1 MEVESGRGN
10 EAWRAAEMCEEKR
23 PSKMNTTRESDDETE
38 MRTAD
43 LEAEV
48 VVTCMERVERRNG
61 QGRIR
66 QVRRLRCDVS
76 SGWEDAWVST
86 CAGRDDWNV
95 GRPWRGGLVLE
106 A

>member
-1 MEVESGRGN
+1 MCGVNIGVQAVERRGGVEVESGRGKD

-48 VVTCMERVERRNG
+48 DVT
-61 QGRIR
+61 
-66 QVRRLRCDVS
+66 
-76 SGWEDAWVST
+76 
-86 CAGRDDWNV
+86 
-95 GRPWRGGLVLE
+95 
-106 A
+106 

>member
-1 MEVESGRGN
+1 MEVESGRGKD

-48 VVTCMERVERRNG
+48 DVTGMGRV
-61 QGRIR
+61 
-66 QVRRLRCDVS
+66 
-76 SGWEDAWVST
+76 
-86 CAGRDDWNV
+86 
-95 GRPWRGGLVLE
+95 
-106 A
+106 